1 MVSIVLVSH
10 SARLAEAAAELAGL
24 MAKKVRIIG
33 AGGME
38 DGDFGTSFNRIYDA
52 IEQVYS
58 PDGVM
63 VLMDMGSSVMTTEM
77 VLEEMEDMKVCMA
90 DAPFVEG
97 RSRQPLKLLLDL
109 LWRKWYRQQKTHVE
123 KLSCSCQENPAEF
136 LKTELCRAFF
146 VCSFF
151 CAGNLWFWYRKA
163 VILLT

>member
-10 SARLAEAAAELAGL
+10 SAKLAEATAELAGL
-24 MAKKVRIIG
+24 MAKQVRILG

-58 PDGVM
+58 PDGVL

-77 VLEEMEDMKVCMA
+77 VLEEMEEKKVCMA

-97 RSRQPLKLLLDL
+97 AIAAAVEASFGSSLEEVVQAAEDTRGEKKL
-109 LWRKWYRQQKTHVE
+109 
-123 KLSCSCQENPAEF
+123 
-136 LKTELCRAFF
+136 
-146 VCSFF
+146 
-151 CAGNLWFWYRKA
+151 
-163 VILLT
+163 

>member
-10 SARLAEAAAELAGL
+10 SARLAEATAELAGL
-24 MAKKVRIIG
+24 MAKQVRILG

-58 PDGVM
+58 PDGVL

-77 VLEEMEDMKVCMA
+77 VLEEMEEKKVCMA

-97 RSRQPLKLLLDL
+97 AIAAAVEASFGSSLEEVVQAAEDARGEKKL
-109 LWRKWYRQQKTHVE
+109 
-123 KLSCSCQENPAEF
+123 
-136 LKTELCRAFF
+136 
-146 VCSFF
+146 
-151 CAGNLWFWYRKA
+151 
-163 VILLT
+163 

>member
-10 SARLAEAAAELAGL
+10 SAKLAEATAELAGL
-24 MAKKVRIIG
+24 MAKQVRILG

-58 PDGVM
+58 PDGVL

-77 VLEEMEDMKVCMA
+77 VLEEMEEKKVCMA

-97 RSRQPLKLLLDL
+97 AIAAAVEASFGSSLEEVVQAAEDARGEKKL
-109 LWRKWYRQQKTHVE
+109 
-123 KLSCSCQENPAEF
+123 
-136 LKTELCRAFF
+136 
-146 VCSFF
+146 
-151 CAGNLWFWYRKA
+151 
-163 VILLT
+163 

>member
-97 RSRQPLKLLLDL
+97 AIAAAVEASFGSSLEEVVQAAEDTRGETKL
-109 LWRKWYRQQKTHVE
+109 
-123 KLSCSCQENPAEF
+123 
-136 LKTELCRAFF
+136 
-146 VCSFF
+146 
-151 CAGNLWFWYRKA
+151 
-163 VILLT
+163 

>member
-10 SARLAEAAAELAGL
+10 SARLAEATAELAGL
-24 MAKKVRIIG
+24 MAKQVRILG

-58 PDGVM
+58 PDGVL

-77 VLEEMEDMKVCMA
+77 VLEEMEEKKVCMA

-97 RSRQPLKLLLDL
+97 AIAAAVEASFGSSLEEVVQAAEDTRGEKKL
-109 LWRKWYRQQKTHVE
+109 
-123 KLSCSCQENPAEF
+123 
-136 LKTELCRAFF
+136 
-146 VCSFF
+146 
-151 CAGNLWFWYRKA
+151 
-163 VILLT
+163 